1 LKANPVTT
9 GLSRLARGMLLA
21 ATVLGSAG
29 SACAQTAA
37 AETSPQVWLN
47 AGTYSHHFN
56 RDKNF
61 RENNTGFGA
70 EVWLSDDH
78 ALMAGTFMNS
88 DDERSRYAAYQWRPF
103 HWQPAGIRI
112 GAGISLG
119 AFDGYPRYRN
129 GGWFPSALPALSIEY
144 KMVGINLFLVPT
156 IPDRIDGAISLQL
169 KLRVW

>member
-1 LKANPVTT
+1 LKPNPVRA
-9 GLSRLARGMLLA
+9 GLPRLAVALLLA
-21 ATVLGSAG
+21 ASRLVTTDSVH
-29 SACAQTAA
+29 AQNGP

-78 ALMAGTFMNS
+78 ALMAGPFMNS
-88 DDERSRYAAYQWRPF
+88 DDERSRYVAYQWRPF